1 MYHFISGTGVV
12 TSVPS
17 DAPDDFAAL
26 RDLKNKEPFRKKYGI
41 KDEMVL
47 PYEPIPIIEVP
58 ELGNMAAIEAC
69 KKFKVNSQNDT
80 KQLADAKELTYKLGF
95 YQGLML
101 CDEFKGQKVQDVKK
115 LVQNKLIKVVGN
127 FLLRNRQLKLVIF
140 WICRG
145 KSNFFNSEGLTLK
158 LCDF

>member
-1 MYHFISGTGVV
+1 MHHFFPGTGVV

-17 DAPDDFAAL
+17 DAPDDYAAL

-47 PYEPIPIIEVP
+47 PYDPIPIIEVP
-58 ELGNMAAIEAC
+58 ELGDMAAIEAC

-115 LVQNKLIKVVGN
+115 LVQNKLIKEVSI
-127 FLLRNRQLKLVIF
+127 FLLRNRQLKLTLLKI
-140 WICRG
+140 WRG
-145 KSNFFNSEGLTLK
+145 KIKFFNR
-158 LCDF
+158 